1 MKNIYYVYSVG
12 IRCQYEGDGWSELIL
27 DNENL
32 VSNAKSVLIEAINKE
47 IYYTTEGIID
57 AQIEYD
63 VGHCD
68 KEMYEI
74 VTQEKE
80 ELKWKQLN
88 LRDKVMD
95 VSTVEDLESLSGEE
109 VNGHEHI
116 VIFKEAVLS

>member
-1 MKNIYYVYSVG
+1 MENIYYVYSVG
-12 IRCQYEGDGWSELIL
+12 IKCQFDGSGWNDLIL

-32 VSNAKSVLIEAINKE
+32 ISNAKGVLIKAISKE
-47 IYYTTEGIID
+47 IYYTDGDIID

-63 VGHCD
+63 VGNYD

-109 VNGHEHI
+109 VNGYEHI
-116 VIFKEAVLS
+116 VVLKGEVLS

>member
-12 IRCQYEGDGWSELIL
+12 IRCQYEGDGWNELIL

-32 VSNAKSVLIEAINKE
+32 ISNAKSVLIEAVNYELAMHTFLLDDADKDFKSGKWSKD
-47 IYYTTEGIID
+47 IYEAVVEEHTLMMSK
-57 AQIEYD
+57 AQSLLERI
-63 VGHCD
+63 GS
-68 KEMYEI
+68 
-74 VTQEKE
+74 
-80 ELKWKQLN
+80 
-88 LRDKVMD
+88 